1 MFSRHWKTVM
11 FGFAPKQCTPFKTHE
26 MESFKSHGRTCP
38 HPPPLNIAP
47 PALVKLRLW
56 LSNALLAQKPVSGLA
71 PGFSFIFYFTMSYR
85 SAILIATLTPAPSLV
100 KTSFYL
106 LFSTPSH
113 VINWT
118 QPQFGP
124 SAGLYYLVS
133 ASRNTV
139 LHSCRLW
146 LNEPVSPNLS
156 LNFYG
161 DGVINWLL
169 INHLKLR
176 RGKHRLV
183 AWQWRSTDHS

>member
-1 MFSRHWKTVM
+1 MSAWIFYCSLHETKSLNMFSRHWKTVM

-26 MESFKSHGRTCP
+26 MESFKS
-38 HPPPLNIAP
+38 
-47 PALVKLRLW
+47 
-56 LSNALLAQKPVSGLA
+56 
-71 PGFSFIFYFTMSYR
+71 GFSFIFYFTMSYR
-85 SAILIATLTPAPSLV
+85 SSILIATLTPAPSLV

-146 LNEPVSPNLS
+146 LNVPVSPILL
-156 LNFYG
+156 LNVYG

-169 INHLKLR
+169 FNHLKLR
-176 RGKHRLV
+176 RGKQRLF